1 MVLSELAT
9 VNNETEPITQFFLF
23 LDEDRTSLSKKEVLE
38 FFHHNFTTDVSKII
52 ETTQDGYSKNLIS
65 ILIDK
70 YHDLNLILDLYT
82 IVAPIANNVE
92 QLFWI
97 SESSNWNSD
106 HPVNHMYVVG
116 LAEVFQLISVVYSR
130 KFSMLYEVT
139 EYCDPSCSLEH
150 ILEDSKLL
158 EDLRILLKS
167 YNVTDEEFDY
177 GMLPIQR

>member
-23 LDEDRTSLSKKEVLE
+23 LDKDRTSLSKKEVLE

-97 SESSNWNSD
+97 SEFIQLELRPSSRS
-106 HPVNHMYVVG
+106 HVC
-116 LAEVFQLISVVYSR
+116 R
-130 KFSMLYEVT
+130 RFS
-139 EYCDPSCSLEH
+139 
-150 ILEDSKLL
+150 
-158 EDLRILLKS
+158 
-167 YNVTDEEFDY
+167 
-177 GMLPIQR
+177 